1 MDHPFPPVAPPVR
14 FVGKSLPRTE
24 DARLL
29 RGLGRYTADLAPGHH
44 GRMVVVRSPHAAAR
58 IRGIDVSAASALP
71 GVRLV
76 LTGEDP
82 DIRDLGTF
90 TSRVKR
96 KTAGGAANFEP
107 PYRVLSRDRALFVG
121 DPVAAVFADTLHQ
134 ARDAAE
140 AIVVDWEP
148 LAAVTDT
155 RVATASDAPVV
166 WDAAPRNVCFVHEV
180 GNAVAVDAAI
190 AAAAH
195 CVSLHYPISRI
206 LAAPMETRGAL
217 ASYDPADEHYTLYT
231 GAQNP
236 HYLREELAERVLRI
250 GGNRLRVVSPDVGGA
265 FGLKE
270 APFPEHVLALVG
282 ARRTGRAVLWLCDR
296 SESFMADHHARDND
310 TTVTLALD
318 AAGRFTALKVETVAN
333 IGAYISFN
341 GLHTPVNNLGGLS
354 GVYRT
359 PLIHARITGAFSNTP
374 PTSPYRGAGRPEAI
388 YAVERLIDLAATRS
402 GIDRI
407 ELRRRNLIPASA
419 MPYRTGFLYTY
430 DCGEFERNMDD
441 AMALAQWSG
450 FPARR
455 DAARARGRLAGIGL
469 ANAIEIAAGPV
480 GAPWAESSEVRF
492 DSTGSVTLTLGL
504 HSHGQ
509 GHAITFAQVLADQ
522 LGLQPGDIRV
532 RYGDTDQIEHGI
544 GSFGSR
550 SAVAGSVV
558 LKKVAAQVI
567 ARGKLIAAAH
577 FEASAG
583 DIEFA
588 DGVFSVA
595 GTDRRLDLAAAARL
609 SYVLRPEAI
618 GGTLGLCERSMAA
631 PSAPTF
637 PNGCH
642 VCEVEVDGET
652 GAYDIIQY
660 VVVDDVGRQINP
672 MLVKGQIHGGVAQG
686 VGQIIGEAIAY
697 DADGQLLSGSFM
709 DYAMPRA
716 SDLPSIACRSNE
728 VLTDTNPLGVKG
740 AGEAGTVGALA
751 AVVNALVDALSPLG
765 IQHVD
770 MPATAF
776 AMWRTVNAA
785 RAATAPVAG

>member
-1 MDHPFPPVAPPVR
+1 MDHPFSATTPALH

-29 RGLGRYTADLAPGHH
+29 RGLGRYTADLAQSRH
-44 GRMVVVRSPHAAAR
+44 GRMVVLRSPHAVAR
-58 IRGIDVSAASALP
+58 IRSIDTSAAAAMP
-71 GVRLV
+71 GVWLV

-82 DIRDLGTF
+82 EVRDLGTF
-90 TSRVKR
+90 TSRVRR
-96 KTAGGAANFEP
+96 KTPDGRPNYEP
-107 PYRVLSRDRALFVG
+107 PYRVLTRDRAQFVG
-121 DPVAAVFADTLHQ
+121 DPIAAVFADTVHH
-134 ARDAAE
+134 AKDAAE
-140 AIVVDWEP
+140 AIVVDWQP
-148 LAAVTDT
+148 LPAVTRTD
-155 RVATASDAPVV
+155 VATSADAPLV
-166 WDAAPRNVCFVHEV
+166 WDAAPRNICFVHEA
-180 GNAVAVDAAI
+180 GDGAAVDAAI
-190 AAAAH
+190 ARAAH
-195 CVSLHYPISRI
+195 RVTLSYPISRVI
-206 LAAPMETRGAL
+206 AAPMETRGAL
-217 ASYDPADEHYTLYT
+217 ASYDLAEERYTLVT

-250 GGNRLRVVSPDVGGA
+250 GGNRLRVISPDVGGA

-270 APFPEHVLALVG
+270 APFPEHALALIG
-282 ARRTGRAVLWLCDR
+282 ARRTGRPVLWVCER
-296 SESFMADHHARDND
+296 SESFIADHHARDNA

-318 AAGRFTALKVETVAN
+318 AAGLFTALKVETVAN

-341 GLHTPVNNLGGLS
+341 GLHTPANNLGGLS

-359 PLIHARITGAFSNTP
+359 PLIHARIVGAFSNTP

-388 YAVERLIDLAATRS
+388 YAIERLIDLAAPRT
-402 GIDRI
+402 GIDRV

-441 AMALAQWSG
+441 ALALAGWSG

-455 DAARARGRLAGIGL
+455 AAARVRGRLAGIGM
-469 ANAIEIAAGPV
+469 ANAIEIAAGPA
-480 GAPWAESSEVRF
+480 GAPWAESGEVRF

-522 LGLQPGDIRV
+522 LGLEPRDIRV
-532 RYGDTDQIEHGI
+532 RYGDTDQIEHGT

-558 LKKVAAQVI
+558 LKKVAAQVV

-577 FEASAG
+577 FEASAD
-583 DIEFA
+583 DIDFA
-588 DGVFSVA
+588 EGVFSIT
-595 GTDRRLDLAAAARL
+595 GTDRRLGLPEVARL

-618 GGTLGLCERSMAA
+618 GGTQGLCERAIAA
-631 PSAPTF
+631 PDAPTF

-642 VCEVEVDGET
+642 VCEVEVDPDT
-652 GAYDIIQY
+652 GAYDILQY

-686 VGQIIGEAIAY
+686 VGQIIGEVIAY
-697 DADGQLLSGSFM
+697 DQHGQLLSGSFM

-716 SDLPSIACRSNE
+716 FDLPSITCHSNE
-728 VLTDTNPLGVKG
+728 VLTTTNPLGVKG

-765 IQHVD
+765 IDHVD
-770 MPATAF
+770 MPATA
-776 AMWRTVNAA
+776 ASLWTTMHGRSVAA
-785 RAATAPVAG
+785 

>member
-1 MDHPFPPVAPPVR
+1 MDQMIPYSASTPR
-14 FVGKSLPRTE
+14 FVGQSLHRTE

-29 RGLGRYTADLAPGHH
+29 RGLGRYTADVVPGQY
-44 GRMVVVRSPHAAAR
+44 GRMVVVRSPYAAAR
-58 IRGIDVSAASALP
+58 ILGIDVTTATAMP

-76 LTGEDP
+76 LTGEHAEV
-82 DIRDLGTF
+82 RDLGTF
-90 TSRVKR
+90 TSRVRR
-96 KTAGGAANFEP
+96 KTANGAVNFEP
-107 PYRVLSRDRALFVG
+107 PYRVLTRDRAQFVG

-134 ARDAAE
+134 AKDAAE
-140 AIVVDWEP
+140 AIVIDWEP
-148 LAAVTDT
+148 LPAVTET
-155 RVATASDAPVV
+155 RIATAPDAPVL
-166 WDAAPRNVCFVHEV
+166 WDAAPRNVCFVHEA
-180 GNAVAVDAAI
+180 GDRAAVDAAI
-190 AAAAH
+190 ARAAYR
-195 CVSLHYPISRI
+195 VTLEYPISRVI
-206 LAAPMETRGAL
+206 AAPMETRGAM
-217 ASYDPADEHYTLYT
+217 ASYDPVDEHYTLYT

-270 APFPEHVLALVG
+270 APFPEHALALIG
-282 ARRTGRAVLWLCDR
+282 ARQTGRPVLWLCDR
-296 SESFMADHHARDND
+296 SESFLADHHARNND
-310 TTVTLALD
+310 TKVTLALD
-318 AAGRFTALKVETVAN
+318 AEGLFTALKVETVAN

-341 GLHTPVNNLGGLS
+341 GLHTPANNLGGLS

-374 PTSPYRGAGRPEAI
+374 PTSPYRGAGGPEAI
-388 YAVERLIDLAATRS
+388 YAIERLIDRAAART
-402 GIDRI
+402 GIDRV
-407 ELRRRNLIPASA
+407 ELRRRNLIPVSA

-430 DCGEFERNMDD
+430 DCGEFERNMED
-441 AMALAQWSG
+441 AMALARWSD

-455 DAARARGRLAGIGL
+455 AAARERGRLAGSGL
-469 ANAIEIAAGPV
+469 ANAIEIAAGPA
-480 GAPWAESSEVRF
+480 GAPWAESGEVRF

-532 RYGDTDQIEHGI
+532 RYGDTDQIEHGT

-550 SAVAGSVV
+550 SAVAGRVV
-558 LKKVAAQVI
+558 LQKVAAQVI
-567 ARGKLIAAAH
+567 ARGKLIAAAS
-577 FEASAG
+577 FEASVD
-583 DIEFA
+583 DIEFSN
-588 DGVFSVA
+588 GVFSVA
-595 GTDRRLDLAAAARL
+595 GTDRRLDLQQAAQL
-609 SYVLRPEAI
+609 SYVLRPETI
-618 GGTLGLCERSMAA
+618 GGTQGLCERTIAA

-642 VCEVEVDGET
+642 ICEVELDPDT
-652 GAYDIIQY
+652 GAYDIVRY

-697 DADGQLLSGSFM
+697 DRDGQLLSGSFM

-716 SDLPSIACRSNE
+716 ADLPSILCHSNE

-751 AVVNALVDALSPLG
+751 AVVNALVDAVSPLG
-765 IQHVD
+765 IDHID

-776 AMWRTVNAA
+776 SLWKRMRSAN
-785 RAATAPVAG
+785 